1 MTMSDEKEADRKGF
15 GAVMEQRTILYGTGN
30 PAKLDAM
37 RRRLRTLGVEV
48 IGLDEMRE
56 RGCAIP
62 AVPENGNTPLEN
74 ARLKARAYF
83 EAFHM
88 PVFSCDSGL
97 FFDNVSE
104 EDQPGVHVRTIN
116 GKYLTDEEMVAHYIG
131 LVHKYGNLTAHYK
144 NAICLILD
152 EHSEYE
158 AMEPSMESEKFI
170 ITDKPHART
179 KKGFPLD
186 SLSLDIKTGKYY
198 YDLPEEALDQVAVED
213 GFLQFFA
220 GVLR

>member
-1 MTMSDEKEADRKGF
+1 M
-15 GAVMEQRTILYGTGN
+15 VMEQRTILYGTGN

-48 IGLDEMRE
+48 IGLNEMRE
-56 RGCAIP
+56 RGCTIP

-83 EAFHM
+83 EAFHV

-116 GKYLTDEEMVAHYIG
+116 GKYLTDEEMVAHYTG

-170 ITDKPHART
+170 ITDKSHART